1 LLSAHAYHT
10 PTPNPNPTP
19 IYHTLRFQNRTTAL
33 PTEYLVNTFREERR
47 LFDQSVYELGIGVFG
62 TVVTMPQT
70 SRLIDVL
77 EVMERR

>member
-1 LLSAHAYHT
+1 VLPFPNYIHSHT
-10 PTPNPNPTP
+10 
-19 IYHTLRFQNRTTAL
+19 HTHTST
-33 PTEYLVNTFREERR
+33 TEYLVNTFREERR
-47 LFDQSVYELGIGVFG
+47 LFDQSVHELGIGVFG